1 MDIVK
6 LREMLEAELSNPE
19 LSQIDKSFYSDY
31 DSLFKA
37 LKLGAESSRERGED
51 VEELLYLEQLKIA
64 EGLMREILRVRL
76 HKLIDIAFSG
86 TSPSDLIEEERRILL
101 ILRRFIER
109 EELALPSLGE
119 DTRRE
124 KEIEDTSQLSTK
136 TPVFE
141 AYIVMM
147 DVPRVLDETLH
158 EFGPMR
164 AGDLVVLP
172 KSLGEVLLKRGAAQ
186 KVRISF

>member
-19 LSQIDKSFYSDY
+19 LSRIDENFYSDY
-31 DSLFKA
+31 DSLLKA

-76 HKLIDIAFSG
+76 HKLVDLAFYG
-86 TSPSDLIEEERRILL
+86 TTSPDLIEEERKILL
-101 ILRRFIER
+101 VLKRFIER
-109 EELALPSLGE
+109 EELVLPSL
-119 DTRRE
+119 E
-124 KEIEDTSQLSTK
+124 KDGTGKKETK
-136 TPVFE
+136 DAGQSLTNTPVSE
-141 AYIVMM
+141 AYIVFI
-147 DVPRVLDETLH
+147 DIPRILDETLH
-158 EFGPMR
+158 EFGPIKT
-164 AGDLVVLP
+164 GDLVVLP
-172 KSLGEVLLKRGAAQ
+172 KSLGKVLLKRGVAQ